1 MALFKWRTND
11 GKENNQ
17 RYPLDVTLE
26 EKRQLKALCRIVKE
40 WPSIWLQQLMVSR
53 RILDRIKG

>member
-40 WPSIWLQQLMVSR
+40 WPSIWLQHLMVSR
-53 RILDRIKG
+53 RVLDRIKG

>member
-26 EKRQLKALCRIVKE
+26 EKRQLKALCRIVK
-40 WPSIWLQQLMVSR
+40 
-53 RILDRIKG
+53 K